1 MFNFQT
7 IINFIIKST
16 LITLLIINNAQAA
29 NSTVILE
36 RGLPSNTQV
45 TQVGTEVYLNGLPT
59 LMIGIAVPMSI
70 KDTAKFLGN
79 QWAEE
84 GWKVTLEKRVDLIMV
99 IAVDE
104 NYQKVAT
111 LNKTGENKTEG
122 AISLTDLPRRMR
134 TGKGE
139 NAPVAE
145 HLVKP
150 INSMVLNE
158 VRIKDAVG
166 DSIMTTLT
174 NSFNVEQ
181 NSAFYEERMV
191 ELGWKR
197 KKKRTIQEGASIIL
211 VFEKKNQESTFTFV
225 RTKQQ
230 TFVTVNWVT
239 H

>member
-1 MFNFQT
+1 MFNFNKT
-7 IINFIIKST
+7 IIFTIKLIFIL
-16 LITLLIINNAQAA
+16 LITTRNASAFNN
-29 NSTVILE
+29 TIILE
-36 RGLPSNTQV
+36 RGLPPKTQV
-45 TQVGTEVYLNGLPT
+45 TQLGTEIYLNGLPT
-59 LMIGIAVPMSI
+59 LMIGIAVPLSI
-70 KDTAKFLGN
+70 KEVAKYLGN

-84 GWKVTLEKRVDLIMV
+84 GWKVSLEKRADMIMV

-111 LNKTGENKTEG
+111 LNKISENKTEG
-122 AISLTDLPRRMR
+122 AVSLTDLPKRLR

-139 NAPVAE
+139 QIPVAE
-145 HLVKP
+145 HLIKP

-191 ELGWKR
+191 EQGWKR
-197 KKKRTIQEGASIIL
+197 KKKRTIQEGASVIL